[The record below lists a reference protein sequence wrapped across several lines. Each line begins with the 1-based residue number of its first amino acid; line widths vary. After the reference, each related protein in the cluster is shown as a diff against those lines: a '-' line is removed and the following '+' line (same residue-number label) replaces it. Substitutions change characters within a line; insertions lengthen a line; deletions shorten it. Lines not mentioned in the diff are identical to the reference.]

1 MLTEARIQNFKS
13 IQRLQ
18 LSLGRVTVLIGE
30 NGSGKSNILEA
41 LALASAA
48 SQDKLDPEFL
58 VSRGIRVA
66 EPQFMRAAFPGS
78 TDDVIEV
85 SLQLGQAAPRI
96 FRLRYEHEPS
106 TGWRLR
112 QIVQDRQPE
121 EAPTTALSDED
132 QARRQKVIEIVDAYL
147 ASKYKDPKL
156 AALATGAALA
166 LSRDDREQNDHLQT
180 VLHTLLKRMVPEPFN
195 ALFTVGVLDNFLF
208 YSPENSSLRTF
219 EREGQI
225 QPLGVRGEGLFK
237 LLKTLSGPEHQDR
250 WQDLRENL
258 RLLDWFDDLRIAPNL
273 APYETTLQISDRY
286 LAADRTDELTL
297 LDQRSANE
305 GFLFLLFY
313 FALLV
318 SKSTPRCF
326 AIDNIDSSL
335 NPKLC
340 SELLR
345 RLVLLAKKYDKQVI
359 LTTHNPAIL
368 DGLDLHDEEQRLFVV
383 HRNSQGHT
391 KVRRITPPQPL
402 GDEPPVKLSEAFL
415 RGILGGLPQNF

>member
-30 NGSGKSNILEA
+30 NGSGKSNLLEA
-41 LALASAA
+41 IALASAA
-48 SQDKLDPEFL
+48 SQLKLDPEFL

-78 TDDVIEV
+78 TDEIIELG
-85 SLQLGQAAPRI
+85 LQLDREDPRV
-96 FRLRYEHEPS
+96 FRLRHSEEPHPGWVLLELQGQVPQP
-106 TGWRLR
+106 TGHRPTFGDYLR
-112 QIVQDRQPE
+112 
-121 EAPTTALSDED
+121 
-132 QARRQKVIEIVDAYL
+132 
-147 ASKYKDPKL
+147 
-156 AALATGAALA
+156 
-166 LSRDDREQNDHLQT
+166 HL
-180 VLHTLLKRMVPEPFN
+180 LFN
-195 ALFTVGVLDNFLF
+195 AELESFLV

-225 QPLGVRGEGLFK
+225 QPLGVKGEGLFK
-237 LLKTLSGPEHQDR
+237 LLKTLSRPEHQDR

-273 APYETTLQISDRY
+273 VPYETALQISDRY
-286 LAADRTDELTL
+286 LAERADELAL

-318 SKSTPRCF
+318 SKSTPQCF
-326 AIDNIDSSL
+326 AIDNIDASL

-391 KVRRITPPQPL
+391 KVRRITPPRPL

>member
-66 EPQFMRAAFPGS
+66 EPQFMRTAFPGS
-78 TDDVIEV
+78 TDEVIEL
-85 SLQLGQAAPRI
+85 SLLFDREEPRVY
-96 FRLRYEHEPS
+96 RLRYSGEPP
-106 TGWRLR
+106 GEWLH
-112 QIVQDRQPE
+112 QE
-121 EAPTTALSDED
+121 ERKAIPIRTASF
-132 QARRQKVIEIVDAYL
+132 AKYL
-147 ASKYKDPKL
+147 LGHFGQS
-156 AALATGAALA
+156 
-166 LSRDDREQNDHLQT
+166 
-180 VLHTLLKRMVPEPFN
+180 
-195 ALFTVGVLDNFLF
+195 FLV

-225 QPLGVRGEGLFK
+225 QPLGVKGEGLFK
-237 LLKTLSGPEHQDR
+237 LLKTLSRPEYQDR

-273 APYETTLQISDRY
+273 APYETALQISDRY
-286 LAADRTDELTL
+286 LAADHADELAL

-318 SKSTPRCF
+318 SKSTPKWF

-359 LTTHNPAIL
+359 LTTHSPAIL

-402 GDEPPVKLSEAFL
+402 GNEPPVKLSEAFL

>member
-18 LSLGRVTVLIGE
+18 LPLGRVTVLIGE

-41 LALASAA
+41 IALAAAA

-78 TDDVIEV
+78 RDEVIE
-85 SLQLGQAAPRI
+85 LGLCFDGEEPRI
-96 FRLRYEHEPS
+96 FCLRFSDDQPGGWQRHEERKDLPVKS
-106 TGWRLR
+106 
-112 QIVQDRQPE
+112 
-121 EAPTTALSDED
+121 AAFF
-132 QARRQKVIEIVDAYL
+132 KYL
-147 ASKYKDPKL
+147 L
-156 AALATGAALA
+156 G
-166 LSRDDREQNDHLQT
+166 Q
-180 VLHTLLKRMVPEPFN
+180 
-195 ALFTVGVLDNFLF
+195 VGSSFLV

-225 QPLGVRGEGLFK
+225 QPLGVKGEGLFK
-237 LLKTLSGPEHQDR
+237 LLKTLSRPEHQDR

-258 RLLDWFDDLRIAPNL
+258 RLLDWFDDLRIAPSL

-286 LAADRTDELTL
+286 LAVDRADELAL

-313 FALLV
+313 FALFV
-318 SKSTPRCF
+318 SKSTPKLF
-326 AIDNIDSSL
+326 AIDNIDASL

-368 DGLDLHDEEQRLFVV
+368 DGLDLHDEEQRLLVV

-391 KVRRITPPQPL
+391 KVRRITPPEPL